1 VIQEGILR
9 EEDALTDL
17 SNVLGQ
23 LKDMSLQMHSEISR
37 SAFLSDFLTAKTI
50 NRNPS
55 QNSPSQLFFLSSKIK
70 NNGKVVGIDAGKMR
84 ALHTLMQMSMSSTT
98 E

>member
-37 SAFLSDFLTAKTI
+37 SAFLSDILKAKTI
-50 NRNPS
+50 NRHPF
-55 QNSPSQLFFLSSKIK
+55 QNSPYPNCFFSPERLKTMERLW
-70 NNGKVVGIDAGKMR
+70 G
-84 ALHTLMQMSMSSTT
+84 LMQAK
-98 E
+98 

>member
-1 VIQEGILR
+1 MIQEGILR

-37 SAFLSDFLTAKTI
+37 
-50 NRNPS
+50 
-55 QNSPSQLFFLSSKIK
+55 QNEGITYLDADVHELNYRVKGANDRGRQLL
-70 NNGKVVGIDAGKMR
+70 R
-84 ALHTLMQMSMSSTT
+84 R
-98 E
+98 

>member
-1 VIQEGILR
+1 MVEITFSKNPIFLQTTFNSHCMVIQEGILR

-37 SAFLSDFLTAKTI
+37 SVFLSDILKAKTI
-50 NRNPS
+50 NRNPF
-55 QNSPSQLFFLSSKIK
+55 QNSPSQLFLLS
-70 NNGKVVGIDAGKMR
+70 
-84 ALHTLMQMSMSSTT
+84 
-98 E
+98 